1 MTTVDRPTAQGWVAD
16 DSTFG
21 ARLALVRQHMRWG
34 NVKEAATACGLPVES
49 WRSWER
55 DGRAPQRLVDI
66 AAIIA
71 DRTGCDYGW
80 LLAGRRLTGRGDS
93 LNASSATRQTV
104 TDESTPP
111 MPHHPASRP
120 FGPTRRDSTRP
131 GSAVPPNRRRPVT
144 VRPGKRPMP
153 S

>member
-71 DRTGCDYGW
+71 DKTGCDYGW
-80 LLAGRRLTGRGDS
+80 LLAGPRLNRTDRDLNPAWAGADHKDDPERVPHVAPRPFSPMRRDR
-93 LNASSATRQTV
+93 
-104 TDESTPP
+104 
-111 MPHHPASRP
+111 SRP
-120 FGPTRRDSTRP
+120 I
-131 GSAVPPNRRRPVT
+131 SAIPATRRRPT
-144 VRPGKRPMP
+144 PVRPGQRPMREA